1 MLSLFPLSDRVLR
14 ESFSP
19 ILDLDSLYSVD
30 PSGTA
35 QYETDS
41 AIFYE
46 FDLAGYSKE
55 HIKLSIDKQKS
66 LLKVFAERPN
76 IPSRR
81 YAYNSL
87 NSREKHY
94 TISLR
99 SRESS
104 YSLDLDNTKTEL
116 SDGILKVTV
125 PKLEQSSTKSSEI
138 FLEIN

>member
-1 MLSLFPLSDRVLR
+1 MLSLFPLSDRVFR

-41 AIFYE
+41 AVIYE

-55 HIKLSIDKQKS
+55 HIKLSIDKQKG
-66 LLKVFAERPN
+66 LLKVLAARPD

-81 YAYNSL
+81 YIYNSL
-87 NSREKHY
+87 NNREKHY

-99 SRESS
+99 SREAS
-104 YSLDLDNTKTEL
+104 YSLDLDNTKTKL
-116 SDGILKVTV
+116 SEGILQIMV
-125 PKLEQSSTKSSEI
+125 PKLEQSSAKSSEI